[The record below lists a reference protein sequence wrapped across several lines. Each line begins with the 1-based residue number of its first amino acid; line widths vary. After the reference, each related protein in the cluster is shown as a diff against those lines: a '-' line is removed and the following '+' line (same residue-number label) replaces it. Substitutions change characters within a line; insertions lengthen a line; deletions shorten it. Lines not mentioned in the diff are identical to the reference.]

1 MFKLNHYPQSFKI
14 AKVVPIFK
22 PGKNAQLPC
31 SYRPISLLSC
41 ISKIFEKVIHFRL
54 SKILQKNKTINN
66 CQFGFRPKH
75 NTTQQLARIVND
87 IQINYNKDKV
97 TTMALLD
104 IKKAFDRVWID
115 GLIYKRIH
123 YKIPKSLIL
132 LIHSYLTNR
141 ELLVQLKNTQS
152 TRKLIAAGVPQGSIL
167 GPTLFNIFINDIPIF
182 AKTNTALYADDTAI
196 YASSFSDQI
205 ASKQIQIHI
214 NLLEKF
220 YDKWKIK
227 INAEKTQQII
237 FTRKF
242 TDHKI
247 WDKLRVYDNKITDE
261 PHVKYLGTYIDTRLN
276 FFKNTKYLISK
287 ASAALKNMYS
297 LMNRNSKLTPQNK
310 VLMYKTIFRPILT
323 YAAPVWCHLSD
334 TAFKPLEVFQN
345 KCLRL
350 ALNESRYARIVD
362 LQERSATTSLRAFVN
377 KLSNNFYSHQL
388 NFNKLTR
395 RITKFRSYNT
405 PFRLKHKLSYQHLSI
420 YDK

>member
-1 MFKLNHYPQSFKI
+1 M
-14 AKVVPIFK
+14 
-22 PGKNAQLPC
+22 
-31 SYRPISLLSC
+31 
-41 ISKIFEKVIHFRL
+41 
-54 SKILQKNKTINN
+54 
-66 CQFGFRPKH
+66 
-75 NTTQQLARIVND
+75 
-87 IQINYNKDKV
+87 
-97 TTMALLD
+97 
-104 IKKAFDRVWID
+104 
-115 GLIYKRIH
+115 IH

-141 ELLVQLKNTQS
+141 ELLVHLKNTQS
-152 TRKLIAAGVPQGSIL
+152 TRKLIGAGVPQGSVL

-196 YASSFSDQI
+196 YASFFSAQI

-242 TDHKI
+242 TNHKI

-276 FFKNTKYLISK
+276 FLKNTKYLISK

-297 LMNRNSKLTPQNK
+297 LMKINSKLTPQNK

-323 YAAPVWCHLSD
+323 YAAPLGHCLQ
-334 TAFKPLEVFQN
+334 TAGSFSK
-345 KCLRL
+345 
-350 ALNESRYARIVD
+350 
-362 LQERSATTSLRAFVN
+362 
-377 KLSNNFYSHQL
+377 
-388 NFNKLTR
+388 
-395 RITKFRSYNT
+395 
-405 PFRLKHKLSYQHLSI
+405 
-420 YDK
+420 

>member
-1 MFKLNHYPQSFKI
+1 MTKLLKRKSYDIPTLIANGTPAETTEQKAEALAAQYESVHRADQNFNNEQNDIKRQVEEFINQNREQINSQHY
-14 AKVVPIFK
+14 
-22 PGKNAQLPC
+22 
-31 SYRPISLLSC
+31 LS
-41 ISKIFEKVIHFRL
+41 
-54 SKILQKNKTINN
+54 
-66 CQFGFRPKH
+66 
-75 NTTQQLARIVND
+75 RIVTSPTE
-87 IQINYNKDKV
+87 IAEI
-97 TTMALLD
+97 
-104 IKKAFDRVWID
+104 IKKFPNNKAPGLDEIENKHLTAF
-115 GLIYKRIH
+115 GYKMIH

-152 TRKLIAAGVPQGSIL
+152 TKKLIGAGVPQGSVL

-196 YASSFSDQI
+196 YASSFSAQI

-388 NFNKLTR
+388 KFNKLTR